1 MIEYGDPPSSNLFI
15 TAPSLS
21 GYEGRSPHMTLS
33 IGFCTPPVQCLVPI
47 PLSPFSTG
55 WPTQFQSLFSLS
67 LPCNLVLCQS
77 YFFLLDHSLPPC
89 PPPPFLHILYSVNPA
104 SSPPNPGCSNLIH
117 ENANSLQGKEGRQ
130 GKRKRPCPSAI
141 TAAAL

>member
-1 MIEYGDPPSSNLFI
+1 MAILPLQPFYYRTISKWIRGQVTTHDPLNRVLHPASPMPCTHPFI
-15 TAPSLS
+15 SLQHRMAHTIS
-21 GYEGRSPHMTLS
+21 ITL
-33 IGFCTPPVQCLVPI
+33 L
-47 PLSPFSTG
+47 
-55 WPTQFQSLFSLS
+55 SLS

-104 SSPPNPGCSNLIH
+104 SSPPNPACLNLIH
-117 ENANSLQGKEGRQ
+117 ENVNSLQGKEGRQ